1 MVFIVRKLLARNS
14 RNHVP
19 SNQHQLLGLDQQEGV
34 HMTSNIAYGIIPR
47 QLSARSGND
56 ISMTTKSSS
65 GQTGA
70 HASSNREIE
79 DKVHSEDKND
89 CDDEYSYIPPTVLY
103 RP

>member
-1 MVFIVRKLLARNS
+1 MVFIVRKLLVRNS
-14 RNHVP
+14 RNPVP
-19 SNQHQLLGLDQQEGV
+19 SNQHPLLGLDQQEGI
-34 HMTSNIAYGIIPR
+34 HMTSNIAYGGIPP

-70 HASSNREIE
+70 HTSSNRVIE
-79 DKVHSEDKND
+79 DRVYSEDKND
-89 CDDEYSYIPPTVLY
+89 CDDEYSYIPPTVLD